1 MKAVIYS
8 LNGQKLK
15 DYKVYISESKGLLD
29 KLKPKNRVSYDWAEY
44 HGKAVDTS
52 PAKYEEREITL
63 SGWIEGENW
72 QEIKRN
78 FDRLLSEFDKESLV
92 RLVVDFGDK
101 LVFDVYLYD
110 GVELN
115 KNFSQG
121 QTIGKFTL
129 KMKEPNP
136 IKKTLSIGRGRFNLK
151 FTALSWVDININ
163 GKNRSLKGNVD
174 IHEDL
179 SEDENYITIA
189 GNLEDIKNLETNATI
204 LWEN

>member
-78 FDRLLSEFDKESLV
+78 FDRLLSEFDKEGLV

-163 GKNRSLKGNVD
+163 GKNRSMKGNVD

-179 SEDENYITIA
+179 SENENYITIA